1 MALLTDKATAKMKNI
16 CRYADYVAEV
26 SRANEE
32 DQDIP
37 RQQQLETQ
45 LSNCQQTTN
54 FRHRTLQSLRFGGIW
69 FKKFLFSTEKNFF
82 PTFLKGT
89 EDRNNSPLDQ
99 YSIPPPNSGWPPW

>member
-54 FRHRTLQSLRFGGIW
+54 FRHRTLQSLRFGSIQAFGSKS
-69 FKKFLFSTEKNFF
+69 FCSVRRKTFFQLF
-82 PTFLKGT
+82 
-89 EDRNNSPLDQ
+89 
-99 YSIPPPNSGWPPW
+99 